1 MLFVLKALYGFLGT
15 YEFISKHGLSEEFKI
30 LQVAKELKR
39 LGLPVDKKWIS
50 YLTGLHIKRVERIV
64 EGEEFKWWISHVKK
78 QKPKDVIKLALRD
91 SLTLM
96 VPKLHGRHVGDKK
109 AGRMPLVYEFEE
121 PGVVRFMDVIF
132 RAMRE
137 GLRKD
142 EGLQRE
148 FEELVEVLEKE
159 RLQKLEELWSGKARY
174 LLNYVAFRL
183 MEVYVFNPK
192 PLIESFSFMAEV
204 EDKIREMA
212 GEIRGRCK
220 TFELTAIAEREGL
233 VNDLL
238 EKLRGID
245 SLNEWQRIALMN
257 KAFAEWIKA
266 RVFKRSSDLHKAE
279 RQIEVF
285 DEMLV
290 RALQFV
296 LNAYDAFKCAH
307 R

>member
-1 MLFVLKALYGFLGT
+1 MKLMLKALYGFLRT

-30 LQVAKELKR
+30 LQAAKELKR

-50 YLTGLHIKRVERIV
+50 YLTGLHVKKVERIV
-64 EGEEFKWWISHVKK
+64 ESGEFKWWISHVKK
-78 QKPKDVIKLALRD
+78 QKPKDVVKLALRD
-91 SLTLM
+91 GLTFIA
-96 VPKLHGRHVGDKK
+96 PKLHGRHVGDKK

-121 PGVVRFMDVIF
+121 PGVVKFADMIF
-132 RAMRE
+132 QAMRE
-137 GLRKD
+137 ALRKD
-142 EGLQRE
+142 EGLWKE
-148 FEELVEVLEKE
+148 FETVEKE
-159 RLQKLEELWSGKARY
+159 RLREFEKPWDGKAHH
-174 LLNYVAFRL
+174 LLNHVAFRL
-183 MEVYVFNPK
+183 MEAYVFDPK

-204 EDKIREMA
+204 EGKIRERA

-220 TFELTAIAEREGL
+220 TFRLMAMAEREGL
-233 VNDLL
+233 INDLL

-245 SLNEWQRIALMN
+245 SLDEWQRIALMN
-257 KAFAEWIKA
+257 RAFAEWIKA

-296 LNAYDAFKCAH
+296 LNAYDAFKCAN